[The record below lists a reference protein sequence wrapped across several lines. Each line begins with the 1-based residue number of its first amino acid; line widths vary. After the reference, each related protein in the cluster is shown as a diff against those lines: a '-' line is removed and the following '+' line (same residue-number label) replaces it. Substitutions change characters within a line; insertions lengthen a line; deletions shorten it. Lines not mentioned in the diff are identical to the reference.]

1 MDDRQAL
8 RALRRGDAA
17 ALEMLMAR
25 YTPYVTATA
34 AAVLGP
40 GASAQDV
47 EETAADA
54 FIALWKNAGS
64 IRPDKLRQW
73 LAAVTRNG
81 ARNRL
86 RARRLTLPLEDDA
99 VLLECEMPDFEAERR
114 ALEHAV
120 QSAVLALDQPD
131 RDIFLR
137 HYYYYEPVAE
147 IAAQLGMNGS
157 TVKSRL
163 RRGRE
168 KLRRALEQGG
178 FADEIQ
184 GERPDGAAAGN
195 LCRE

>member
-8 RALRRGDAA
+8 RALKKGDAA
-17 ALEMLMAR
+17 ALGELMER

-34 AAVLGP
+34 AAVLDP
-40 GASAQDV
+40 GAAAQDI

-54 FIALWKNAGS
+54 FIALWRNAGR
-64 IRPDKLRQW
+64 IEPDKLRPW

-86 RARRLTLPLEDDA
+86 RAGRPTLPLEDDV
-99 VLLECEMPDFEAERR
+99 VLLECTPMEFEAERR
-114 ALEHAV
+114 ALESAV
-120 QSAVLALDQPD
+120 RDAVLALEQPD
-131 RDIFLR
+131 REIFLR
-137 HYYYYEPVAE
+137 HYYFYESVAE
-147 IAAQLGMNGS
+147 IAARLGMNGS

-168 KLRRALEQGG
+168 KLRRILEQGG

-184 GERPDGAAAGN
+184 GERPDGAAAGGM
-195 LCRE
+195 CRG

>member
-1 MDDRQAL
+1 MDDGQAL
-8 RALRRGDAA
+8 RALQKGDAA
-17 ALEMLMAR
+17 ALETLMER

-54 FIALWKNAGS
+54 FVALWRNAGR
-64 IRPDKLRQW
+64 IRPEKLRPW

-86 RARRLTLPLEDDA
+86 RAQRTALPLEDDV
-99 VLLECEMPDFEAERR
+99 VLLECTPMEFEAERR
-114 ALEHAV
+114 ALEAAV
-120 QSAVLALDQPD
+120 REAVLALGQPD
-131 RDIFLR
+131 RDIFLL
-137 HYYYYEPVAE
+137 HYYYYEPVAG
-147 IAAQLGMNGS
+147 IAARLGMNGS

-168 KLRRALEQGG
+168 KLRRVLEQGG

-184 GERPDGAAAGN
+184 GERPDGAAAGG
-195 LCRE
+195 LCRG

>member
-8 RALRRGDAA
+8 RALKKGDAA
-17 ALEMLMAR
+17 ALGELMER

-34 AAVLGP
+34 SAVLGP
-40 GASAQDV
+40 GAAAQDI

-54 FIALWKNAGS
+54 FIALWRNAGR
-64 IRPDKLRQW
+64 IEPDKLRPW

-86 RARRLTLPLEDDA
+86 RAGRPTLPLEDDV
-99 VLLECEMPDFEAERR
+99 VLLECTPMEFEAERR
-114 ALEHAV
+114 ALESAV
-120 QSAVLALDQPD
+120 RDAVLALEQPD
-131 RDIFLR
+131 REIFLR
-137 HYYYYEPVAE
+137 HYYFYESVAE
-147 IAAQLGMNGS
+147 IAARLGMNGS

-168 KLRRALEQGG
+168 KLRRILEQGG

-184 GERPDGAAAGN
+184 GERPDGAAAGGM
-195 LCRE
+195 CRG